1 MSSSFQLEPFADLFW
16 LSVLHLL
23 AGLRRRGV
31 NISEVLSFLKLY
43 NTKLYEQ
50 TQIRLFLKNKKIIN

>member
-16 LSVLHLL
+16 LSVLQLL
-23 AGLRRRGV
+23 VGLWRRGV

-50 TQIRLFLKNKKIIN
+50 T